1 MKEYK
6 IRQDIFYRQHPGEF
20 DDDLNTKNVEISDD
34 IVDNAVRYFTSTDIG
49 WIYPAKSY
57 AVAILYAWWIQ
68 EEFGE
73 DFYEVLDDP
82 ELLYNNDPYF
92 VPYSHDKATYDSII
106 YDLPQDMTGG
116 MIPDIRR
123 YFEEEFLLNA
133 E

>member
-6 IRQDIFYRQHPGEF
+6 IRQDIFYRQHTGEF
-20 DDDLNTKNVEISDD
+20 DDNLNTKDVIVSDD
-34 IVDNAVRYFTSTDIG
+34 IVDNAIRYFTSTDQG

-57 AVAILYAWWIQ
+57 AVAILYAMWIQ

-92 VPYSHDKATYDSII
+92 VPYSHDQATYDSII